1 MVNVGKYT
9 IHGCYGIGNT
19 SFTNAPGAAI
29 AVFTSGKS
37 HRCLRGL
44 EPMGPGEAAMR
55 CAGDGGQHH
64 YFHAR

>member
-1 MVNVGKYT
+1 M
-9 IHGCYGIGNT
+9 T
-19 SFTNAPGAAI
+19 SAPFFAI
-29 AVFTSGKS
+29 K
-37 HRCLRGL
+37 LRGL